1 MTTSE
6 IRFGMVRKSW
16 DEFRYSEWH
25 PILSHRRLTGMETQE
40 ETKQKGSEQP
50 PTKVGYDD
58 QRSKTGEKKGDS
70 NKGSPMTDKVM
81 EEQSRHHQ
89 VQRT

>member
-1 MTTSE
+1 MS
-6 IRFGMVRKSW
+6 
-16 DEFRYSEWH
+16 
-25 PILSHRRLTGMETQE
+25 E